1 MSKYRNF
8 ARIEQ
13 EDKELEELEAAYKQ
27 ENDPNFVPEPSNP
40 TEVTDDLPT
49 TSKEEETW
57 KKRHGDLRSYTQRQ
71 MNELNKQLED
81 LKKQLAEKEKTPAL
95 LPQNVQEAEL
105 WVKEYP
111 DLARVLTTL
120 MKQNDEEVREDIK
133 AAKMELEEQK
143 LNAQREKAVLT
154 VLAKH
159 PDFFDVRDT
168 DEFKEW
174 LEEQR
179 DSRGR
184 IGAAIYDSIH
194 NNETDGESVVE
205 TLNIFKRE
213 MKKETKKTP
222 SAATSVTKTHTNS
235 PAENPGDRNSFSE
248 SQVEKMSIREY
259 ERLEDQI
266 DAAKREGRFIY
277 DISGAAR

>member
-13 EDKELEELEAAYKQ
+13 EEKELEELEAAYKQ
-27 ENDPNFVPEPSNP
+27 ENDPDFNP
-40 TEVTDDLPT
+40 AQEIEDDLPT
-49 TSKEEETW
+49 INKEEETW

-71 MNELNKQLED
+71 MNDLNKQVED
-81 LKKQLAEKEKTPAL
+81 LKKQLAEKEKTPAI
-95 LPQNVQEAEL
+95 LPQNVQEAEQ

-133 AAKMELEEQK
+133 AAKMELEEQR

-174 LEEQR
+174 LETQR

-213 MKKETKKTP
+213 TKKEVKKPTP